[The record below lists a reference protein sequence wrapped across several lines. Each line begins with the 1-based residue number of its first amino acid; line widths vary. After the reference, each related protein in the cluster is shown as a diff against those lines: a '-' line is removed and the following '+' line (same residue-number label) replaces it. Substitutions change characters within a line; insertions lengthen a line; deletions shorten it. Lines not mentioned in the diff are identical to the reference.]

1 MNKRDYVS
9 ALRAQLKTLPSN
21 DVEEIAKEFE
31 AHFDIGVSEGKTEEE
46 IAAKLGS
53 PEEVAQI
60 YLSDTVPGFDV
71 AAAANAANAPQFPII
86 PIKMGW
92 VLGRGVGPQTIAGF
106 CDPASAKPVVNSAPK
121 KEPEGYKFAHTGAK
135 AKEEYVNVGP
145 QGKKQVDLPDYSMYP
160 AQDPNRQRSEK
171 KEHNLA
177 FAILFTIFVFIPVWL
192 IALAVLL
199 LLIATPILTGVIA
212 GVLFRQPSPVRSAW
226 GSAWSSRR
234 SQSSSWHTLQPRDL
248 SSERSLISAISLRST
263 ETARKEATHEKQNC
277 YRNRDH
283 GRVLRDVN
291 GLPFHQCRILYDQR
305 YKRTCRPHP

>member
-1 MNKRDYVS
+1 MNKREYVS

-86 PIKMGW
+86 PIKTGW

-135 AKEEYVNVGP
+135 EREEYVNVGP

-212 GVLFRQPSPVRSAW
+212 GVLFCWAAS
-226 GSAWSSRR
+226 
-234 SQSSSWHTLQPRDL
+234 L
-248 SSERSLISAISLRST
+248 STAVAGTICLGISLVFAAIAELFVAYFAAKGFILGTIAYFRYIF
-263 ETARKEATHEKQNC
+263 KI
-277 YRNRDH
+277 
-283 GRVLRDVN
+283 N
-291 GLPFHQCRILYDQR
+291 GNSA
-305 YKRTCRPHP
+305 KGGNA

>member
-86 PIKMGW
+86 PIKTGW

-135 AKEEYVNVGP
+135 DREEYVNVGP
-145 QGKKQVDLPDYSMYP
+145 QGKS
-160 AQDPNRQRSEK
+160 RS
-171 KEHNLA
+171 
-177 FAILFTIFVFIPVWL
+177 IFRIIPCIRL
-192 IALAVLL
+192 R
-199 LLIATPILTGVIA
+199 TPIDRDPKRRNITSHLRSCSRSSY
-212 GVLFRQPSPVRSAW
+212 LFRYGSSHWRSF
-226 GSAWSSRR
+226 
-234 SQSSSWHTLQPRDL
+234 
-248 SSERSLISAISLRST
+248 
-263 ETARKEATHEKQNC
+263 C
-277 YRNRDH
+277 
-283 GRVLRDVN
+283 
-291 GLPFHQCRILYDQR
+291 F
-305 YKRTCRPHP
+305 